1 LATSSGIDPNYYK
14 DLKMKNVT
22 LGNVSEAVEVQL
34 GIEVELSELEL
45 AYVGGGIGDVV
56 GH

>member
-1 LATSSGIDPNYYK
+1 MN
-14 DLKMKNVT
+14 NVT
-22 LGNVSEAVEVQL
+22 LGNVSDAVEVQL

>member
-1 LATSSGIDPNYYK
+1 MEIT
-14 DLKMKNVT
+14 KNEIAV
-22 LGNVSEAVEVQL
+22 VEAVVEQHKLQL
-34 GIEVELSELEL
+34 AIELSELEL